1 MGKLALVC
9 VSLSYPGQ
17 LLVPDLGEKERVKYS
32 ESDTES
38 DTESDSPLPSVTTST
53 ISEMKTEDT
62 STPHQVTGS
71 I

>member
-1 MGKLALVC
+1 MGKLALVS
-9 VSLSYPGQ
+9 VSLSDPGQ

-32 ESDTES
+32 
-38 DTESDSPLPSVTTST
+38 DSPLPSVTTST
-53 ISEMKTEDT
+53 NSEMKTEDT